1 MAAFVVYVI
10 TFLLD
15 NPSIDLETVWE
26 LLTGIQYLGI

>member
-10 TFLLD
+10 FLLD